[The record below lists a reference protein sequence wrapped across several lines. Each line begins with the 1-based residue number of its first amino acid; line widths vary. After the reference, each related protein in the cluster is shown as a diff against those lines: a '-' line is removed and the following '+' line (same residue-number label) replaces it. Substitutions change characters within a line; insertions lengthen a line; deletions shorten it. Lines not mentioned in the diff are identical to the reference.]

1 MTPQPMSRTRSTVRY
16 MPVACAAMMA
26 VALSAGCS
34 SSDGKSNQAP
44 SVAPRTASASPTPD
58 RTAQAQTE
66 AVAAYEGMW
75 HTAVQVYATGDLT
88 NPDLPKYAADKALA
102 AIKVTGA
109 YYQDHGM
116 SVKGEPALAPKVTG
130 VSFAKTPYTAAI
142 TDCVDSTH
150 YTEFYKATGKAAP
163 RSASRRHVVTASVD
177 FNGTSWIVSDFT
189 IERDR
194 TC

>member
-1 MTPQPMSRTRSTVRY
+1 MSRARSMLRH
-16 MPVACAAMMA
+16 MPWACAAVLA
-26 VALSAGCS
+26 IALSAGCS
-34 SSDGKSNQAP
+34 SSGSDSNHAP
-44 SVAPRTASASPTPD
+44 STAPLTTTTSPTPD
-58 RTAQAQTE
+58 RTAQAQTQ

-75 HTAVQVYATGDLT
+75 RTAVQVYASGDLT
-88 NPDLPKYAADKALA
+88 DPDLPKFAADKALA
-102 AIKVTGA
+102 NIKVTGA

-116 SVKGEPALAPKVTG
+116 SVKGEPSLAPKVTS

-150 YTEFYKATGKAAP
+150 YTEVYRATGKAAP
-163 RSASRRHVVTASVD
+163 RSASRRHVVTAVVD